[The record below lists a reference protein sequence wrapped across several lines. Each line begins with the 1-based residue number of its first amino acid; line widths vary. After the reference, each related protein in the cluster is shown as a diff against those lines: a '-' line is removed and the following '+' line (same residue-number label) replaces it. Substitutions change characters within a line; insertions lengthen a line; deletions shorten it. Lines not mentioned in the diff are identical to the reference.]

1 MSEKLSFTGVV
12 DHVFEQIQVTDN
24 FAKREFAV
32 LQTGTEYP
40 QNVKFQVSN
49 AKLSLLDNIST
60 GDNITVYY
68 NIRGN
73 KREKNGEPLYFTTLE
88 AWKIEKTGNTVQPA
102 QPEVSKPA
110 QFNGDNREDDSLP
123 F

>member
-40 QNVKFQVSN
+40 QIVKFQVSN

-68 NIRGN
+68 NLRGN

-88 AWKIEKTGNTVQPA
+88 AWKIEKTAKASSEKATNVTTATQEA
-102 QPEVSKPA
+102 ES
-110 QFNGDNREDDSLP
+110 DMP